1 MKITIMKFTE
11 VLDVDYEKKKIKNM
25 RAFKFW
31 DLATR
36 GSNRYIIEI
45 GKTVA
50 EISLCRE
57 IRS

>member
-1 MKITIMKFTE
+1 MKFTK

-25 RAFKFW
+25 RALKFR